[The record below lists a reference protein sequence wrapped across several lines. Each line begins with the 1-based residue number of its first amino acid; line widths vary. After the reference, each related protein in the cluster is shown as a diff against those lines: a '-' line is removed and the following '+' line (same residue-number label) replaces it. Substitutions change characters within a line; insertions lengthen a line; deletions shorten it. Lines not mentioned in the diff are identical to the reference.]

1 MREELCWEAADPSNT
16 AGSSYPG
23 ERHRGG
29 LDRWTLE
36 AVTTEQFSFLRPAAV
51 PLRVPQAFRKLC
63 VRGAALCL
71 DTLRNQGETAPLSLG
86 VKRSRQRTAVGS
98 RSTHRT
104 PTRAAAFGWAV

>member
-36 AVTTEQFSFLRPAAV
+36 AVTTAQFSFLRPAAV
-51 PLRVPQAFRKLC
+51 PLRVPEAFRKLC
-63 VRGAALCL
+63 LAEQLCAWIL
-71 DTLRNQGETAPLSLG
+71 
-86 VKRSRQRTAVGS
+86 
-98 RSTHRT
+98 
-104 PTRAAAFGWAV
+104 